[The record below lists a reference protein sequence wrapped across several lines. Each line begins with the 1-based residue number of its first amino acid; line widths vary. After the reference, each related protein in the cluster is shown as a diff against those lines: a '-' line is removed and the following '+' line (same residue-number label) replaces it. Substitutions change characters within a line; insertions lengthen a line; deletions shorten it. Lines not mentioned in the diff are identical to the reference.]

1 MKLFLSIITPVLN
14 NEQFISKAIENYLS
28 EATAETELIVMDGG
42 STDRTLEVIQSY
54 AAKHKNIRWVSEKD
68 SGQSNAMNKGIR
80 LAQGEFISFLNV
92 DDYYSEGVFESVI
105 TLLKNDTTIDFLV
118 GDCQVWD
125 ADGGLI
131 YVNRP
136 SKIQKWHLLSGYHF
150 PVNPTAYFYRK
161 KIHFDVGLYNEA
173 NHFNMDLEFLLNVR
187 MHYKFHYVPEL
198 FGNFRLLPNTKTVSE
213 MENNQLEIRKKELLD
228 TYFAK
233 NSLYIQFRVQFYR
246 FYRGNYPKLRY
257 QIRRIRD
264 KIRFEIKKLTH

>member
-1 MKLFLSIITPVLN
+1 MCFISVITPVYN
-14 NEQFISKAIENYLS
+14 NKEYISKAIENYLQQGS
-28 EATAETELIVMDGG
+28 TQTELIIVDGG
-42 STDRTLEVIQSY
+42 STDGTVEIIKAY
-54 AAKHKNIRWVSEKD
+54 AEKNGSIRWLSEKD
-68 SGQSNAMNKGIR
+68 NGQSNAMNKGIR
-80 LAQGEFISFLNV
+80 MAQGEFISFLNV
-92 DDYYSEGVFESVI
+92 DDYYSEEVFKSVI
-105 TLLKNDTTIDFLV
+105 SLLKNDTTIDFLV

-136 SKIQKWHLLSGYHF
+136 SKIEKWHLLSGYHF

-173 NHFNMDLEFLLNVR
+173 NHLNMDLEFLLNAR

-228 TYFAK
+228 AYFAK
-233 NSLYIQFRVQFYR
+233 TSLYIQFRVQFYR